1 MCVFI
6 VWWPLTATECIFSF
20 HFSLLESPSKTM
32 GNHPPRTFCRGRI
45 ASQIPAPSLVLL
57 SVGCCVVSANGGRL
71 KPMPY
76 PSRYFFVTLFAASN
90 DRKKSSQR
98 VPPRSRLVTNATPP
112 ASAEL
117 RFVVFFFFKTAA
129 TQDLCSAL
137 PQFFD
142 VCHWGAPIKG
152 SRRSKPE
159 PGHRAPTAE
168 AMAWRRRR
176 LEQMRS

>member
-1 MCVFI
+1 
-6 VWWPLTATECIFSF
+6 
-20 HFSLLESPSKTM
+20 
-32 GNHPPRTFCRGRI
+32 
-45 ASQIPAPSLVLL
+45 
-57 SVGCCVVSANGGRL
+57 
-71 KPMPY
+71 MPY

-98 VPPRSRLVTNATPP
+98 VPPRLRLITNTTPP

-117 RFVVFFFFKTAA
+117 RLVVVYIYKMAA

-142 VCHWGAPIKG
+142 ECHWGAPIKG
-152 SRRSKPE
+152 SRRSEPE
-159 PGHRAPTAE
+159 LGHRAPTAE
-168 AMAWRRRR
+168 ATAWRRRR